1 MSNHTVDQTTADPQ
15 SRTAASWSAR
25 YAALKSRNV
34 EDTDPR
40 AAECVAALSF
50 WRLKRTIDAEV
61 AAGHMAQ
68 TFADAVTT
76 GLREQAA
83 TP

>member
-1 MSNHTVDQTTADPQ
+1 MSNQTVDTTTADQ
-15 SRTAASWSAR
+15 ASRTAASWSAR
-25 YAALKSRNV
+25 YAALKSRGV

-50 WRLKRTIDAEV
+50 WRLKRTIYAEV
-61 AAGHMAQ
+61 AAGHVSA
-68 TFADAVTT
+68 TYAETVTA
-76 GLREQAA
+76 GLREQAV